1 MESRSSFAEADR
13 RAVHSNRRAEPGSGS
28 GTICKAVPA
37 CSRMPHVSVAK
48 RDSTVTAAVLQ
59 RRVEEYQ
66 AGPFPEKWE
75 DCKVFKDHR
84 SMIESDAKPAAVVVG
99 IPPAM
104 HGKAPFSALNQ
115 SHIWQATQAWKRIMY
130 RAQGLWTLL
139 ERQWTSNLPKQGFI

>member
-1 MESRSSFAEADR
+1 MESRSSSAEAEW
-13 RAVHSNRRAEPGSGS
+13 RAIHSNRRAEPGSGS
-28 GTICKAVPA
+28 STICNAVRA
-37 CSRMPHVSVAK
+37 CNGKTRVSVAR

-66 AGPFPEKWE
+66 AGPFPEKWK

-104 HGKAPFSALNQ
+104 HGKTPFSALSQ
-115 SHIWQATQAWKRIMY
+115 
-130 RAQGLWTLL
+130 
-139 ERQWTSNLPKQGFI
+139 